1 MTQRDVKTADVGAEI
16 DKLAPLDEK
25 LKKANAAA
33 KAAKE
38 AFDEQKEFVMEVL
51 AQRNLDGGKGKK
63 KSVTIGE
70 EEVGQIKDAEKFW
83 NFVHR
88 NKANELLQNRISN
101 PAYRELL
108 QVRKGRPIPGVE
120 TVKVKKLYIHSR

>member
-33 KAAKE
+33 KAAKD
-38 AFDEQKEFVMEVL
+38 AFDEQRDFVMDVL
-51 AQRNLDGGKGKK
+51 AYRNLDGGKGKK
-63 KSVTIGE
+63 KSVTVGD
-70 EEVGQIKDAEKFW
+70 EEVGKITDTEKFW